1 MAERADVAAHRAV
14 VLAARE
20 RQEAARALA
29 TLSATHDELDHTR
42 AQVELEKKI
51 AQLQEEYK
59 GVANALGPGGC
70 TPLLLVCV
78 QGRVDDVT
86 ACSRCRRCHRR

>member
-1 MAERADVAAHRAV
+1 MMIAAHRAV

-29 TLSATHDELDHTR
+29 TLSATHDELHTR
-42 AQVELEKKI
+42 TQVELEKKI

-78 QGRVDDVT
+78 QGRVGDVT